1 MKITY
6 TIFFVLSF
14 ISSTQLRAHN
24 PYIDSLKNRLAAKKI
39 TSEEKYQL
47 YATLIEKYRSDQEF
61 STALVYSSRLLKFAQ
76 QEKNFF
82 QEAKAYSFTGL
93 IYNNLKEFDTANK
106 YLDSTTVSASK
117 SSNPI
122 ADLYAQYIK
131 AYQYFYFDEREKAM
145 PYLVKILTVLE
156 HTEKD
161 YHLEYKVN
169 YLVYSIYSDWD
180 DVENSLKYAN
190 KCVEIATKS
199 GNKNSLCYSYTALAV
214 AYTNKI
220 DFQQQHQYTQSAYD
234 CSEKACRLYYD
245 FPGQVSHYAYAI
257 ARNNYAGY
265 LLEYSSKLTP
275 ELREKIEYNLNESLK
290 VAKFVKEGG
299 QQLQAGN
306 YGVRSQL
313 AMLDND
319 LKKAEEY
326 LLKAKEVLLTQKPLY
341 YPLMINV
348 TNELSTV
355 YEKQG
360 NLKKALEYQKEAA
373 DYSAELFNQHQAET
387 VSKLE
392 AQYQSEKKERELQ
405 ILSEKAEN
413 QKLQQSIY
421 IGLGIAGTIVAFFIF
436 RLYHYKLK
444 YSRGREKQLNAEKTE
459 AELQLKF
466 EQEEQARLKA
476 EQELLTMRQQKLQDE
491 VMANQLHIQRKN
503 QVLKDLESK
512 LTEENNINIQQVI
525 KEELHADSDFEDATF
540 RIQEIHPNFFNR
552 LNEHAVQKL
561 TSLDLKYC
569 AYLYLGMDT
578 KQIAKQLNVEPKSVR
593 MTKYRLKKKFGL
605 NEENDLTAFISK
617 ITA

>member
-1 MKITY
+1 MKIKH
-6 TIFFVLSF
+6 TILFVLSF
-14 ISSTQLRAHN
+14 ILSSQLTAHN
-24 PYIDSLKNRLAAKKI
+24 PYIDSLKHRLEVKKI
-39 TSEEKYQL
+39 TSEEKYEL

-61 STALVYSSRLLKFAQ
+61 STALIYCSRLLKFAQ
-76 QEKNFF
+76 QEKDFF
-82 QEAKAYSFTGL
+82 QQTKAYSFTGL
-93 IYNNLKEFDTANK
+93 IYNNQKKFDTANK
-106 YLDSTTVSASK
+106 YLDSATVSASK
-117 SSNPI
+117 TSNPT
-122 ADLYAQYIK
+122 AGLYVKYVQ

-145 PYLVKILTVLE
+145 PNLVKILATLD
-156 HTEKD
+156 HTQKD
-161 YHLEYKVN
+161 YYLGYKVN
-169 YLVYSIYSDWD
+169 YLIYSIYSDWD

-190 KCVEIATKS
+190 NCVEAAKKS
-199 GNKNSLCYSYTALAV
+199 GNKNSLCYAYTALAV

-220 DFQQQHQYTQSAYD
+220 DFQQQYQYTQSAYN
-234 CSEKACRLYYD
+234 CSEKACKLYYD

-257 ARNNYAGY
+257 ARNNYAGFI
-265 LLEYSSKLTP
+265 LEYSPELTP
-275 ELREKIEYNLNESLK
+275 ELREKVEYNLNEALK
-290 VAKFVKEGG
+290 AANFIPEG

-306 YGVRSQL
+306 YGVRSRL
-313 AMLDND
+313 ALLDND

-326 LLKAKEVLLTQKPLY
+326 LLKAQEVLLTQKPIY

-348 TNELSTV
+348 ANELSNI
-355 YEKQG
+355 YEQQSNFKQAFDYQ
-360 NLKKALEYQKEAA
+360 KKAAH
-373 DYSAELFNQHQAET
+373 YSTELFNQHQAET

-392 AQYQSEKKERELQ
+392 TQYQTEKKEREFQ
-405 ILSEKAEN
+405 ILSERAEN

-444 YSRGREKQLNAEKTE
+444 YSLEREKQLNTEKTE
-459 AELQLKF
+459 AELQVKL

-512 LTEENNINIQQVI
+512 LTDDYSINIQQVI
-525 KEELHADSDFEDATF
+525 KEELHADGDFEDAKF

-552 LNEHAVQKL
+552 LSEHAVQKL

-617 ITA
+617 ITS

>member
-1 MKITY
+1 MKITH
-6 TIFFVLSF
+6 TITFALSF
-14 ISSTQLRAHN
+14 ILSTSLSAHN
-24 PYIDSLKNRLAAKKI
+24 PYIDSLLNRLETKNI
-39 TSEEKYQL
+39 SSEEKFRL

-61 STALVYSSRLLKFAQ
+61 STALAYSSDLLQLARQ
-76 QEKNFF
+76 NNDFF
-82 QEAKAYSFTGL
+82 QQAKAYSFMGL
-93 IYNNLKEFDTANK
+93 IHNNLKDFDTANK
-106 YLDSTTVSASK
+106 YVDSTVASASK
-117 SSNPI
+117 TSNPL
-122 ADLYAQYIK
+122 AGLSAKYIK

-145 PYLVKILTVLE
+145 PYLVKILSVLDRSQ
-156 HTEKD
+156 KD
-161 YHLEYKVN
+161 YYLEYKSN
-169 YLVYSIYSDWD
+169 YLIYSIYSDWD

-190 KCVEIATKS
+190 KCVEIAKKS
-199 GNKNSLCYSYTALAV
+199 GNKNSLCYAYTALAV
-214 AYTNKI
+214 AYTNKV
-220 DFQQQHQYTQSAYD
+220 DFQQQQQYVQLAYD
-234 CSEKACRLYYD
+234 CSEKACKLYYD

-265 LLEYSSKLTP
+265 LLEYASDLTP

-290 VAKFVKEGG
+290 AAKFIKEGG

-306 YGVRSQL
+306 YGVLSQL
-313 AMLDND
+313 ASLDND
-319 LKKAEEY
+319 PKKTEEY
-326 LLKAKEVLLTQKPLY
+326 LLKAKEVLLTQKPVY

-348 TNELSTV
+348 TNELAMM

-360 NLKKALEYQKEAA
+360 NFKKALEYQRAA
-373 DYSAELFNQHQAET
+373 SDYSAELFNQHQAET

-405 ILSEKAEN
+405 ILSERAEN

-421 IGLGIAGTIVAFFIF
+421 IGLGIAGSIVAFFIF

-444 YSRGREKQLNAEKTE
+444 YSLEREKQLKAEKTE
-459 AELQLKF
+459 AELQVKF
-466 EQEEQARLKA
+466 EQEEQARLMA
-476 EQELLTMRQQKLQDE
+476 EQELLTMRQQRLQDE

-503 QVLKDLESK
+503 QVLKNLESK
-512 LTEENNINIQQVI
+512 LTDENNINIQRVI
-525 KEELHADSDFEDATF
+525 KEELHADGDFEDARF

-605 NEENDLTAFISK
+605 NEENDLTSFLSRINS
-617 ITA
+617 